1 LVNDRDFN
9 ALQSEVQDV
18 RRRVDELTTQNRKM
32 EKALSSLADSVGK
45 VVASA
50 RKRERRVSL
59 NSFVAYCLFT
69 VLLGGGFFM
78 LYQSRASKLVGER
91 NHAVQSRD
99 AARQKV
105 AELQTKVQDREKAS
119 AAAYDYWKLLRDGK
133 RSEAISRYSK
143 VELSELSPTE
153 RELFSAGVKKARAEM
168 VDAGYLSGLDSYRRN
183 NFAKAATDLRRA
195 LAYEAEGSRAAQMRY
210 YLGVA
215 QYKMGKHG
223 EAVRQLEL
231 ALAGGAK
238 RAGISDARFYLA
250 AALEQRGDFE
260 EARAQYDKFASAN
273 PKHSLAVAARRKS
286 AALAR
291 KATRTN

>member
-1 LVNDRDFN
+1 MS
-9 ALQSEVQDV
+9 A
-18 RRRVDELTTQNRKM
+18 QNRSMQKS
-32 EKALSSLADSVGK
+32 LTSLADSVGK
-45 VVASA
+45 VVANA
-50 RKRERRVSL
+50 KRGERRVSL

-91 NHAVQSRD
+91 DHAVQARD

-105 AELQTKVQDREKAS
+105 AELQDKVSSSEKARI
-119 AAAYDYWKLLRDGK
+119 AAYEYWKLLRDGK
-133 RSEAISRYSK
+133 RSEAISRYST
-143 VELSELSPTE
+143 VELSNLSPTE

-168 VDAGYLSGLDSYRRN
+168 VDAGYLSGLDAYRRN
-183 NFAKAATDLRRA
+183 NFAKATTDMRRA

-215 QYKMGKHG
+215 QHKMGKHG

-231 ALAGGAK
+231 ALAGGVK

-250 AALEQRGDFE
+250 AALEQRGDLE
-260 EARAQYDKFASAN
+260 EARAQYVKFASAH
-273 PKHSLAVAARRKS
+273 PKHPLSIAARRKS
-286 AALAR
+286 ATLAR